1 MAMSNVLDE
10 TKQQQVIAFGRPGW
24 SLRRIEG
31 ATGVRRETVSGY
43 LKAAGVA
50 VRGRGGRPAQWPP
63 PNPATT
69 SEVSTDSVAT
79 VATAVSGPARTLSV
93 CEPYRALI
101 ADAIRRGRSAVAIWQ
116 DLVDQHGFAGRY
128 ACVRRYARRVRGG
141 LTPEPSVIIDTGPG
155 EEVQVDYGEGPMVRD
170 PSRFLDSFDFTFN
183 KKMNRALVFEI
194 GTEAG
199 KADGRHARWHAQGSL
214 RGAQHRPAAHH
225 RRTRHSETTTDRRRR
240 SA

>member
-10 TKQQQVIAFGRPGW
+10 TKPQQVIALGRLGW

-31 ATGVRRETVSGY
+31 ATGVRRETISGH
-43 LKAAGVA
+43 LKDASVAA
-50 VRGRGGRPAQWPP
+50 RGRGGRATRWPP

-101 ADAIRRGRSAVAIWQ
+101 ADAIRRGRNAMAIWQ

-128 ACVRRYARRVRGG
+128 ASVRRYVRRVRGE
-141 LTPEPSVIIDTGPG
+141 LTPEPPGIIETGPG
-155 EEVQVDYGEGPMVRD
+155 EEAKVDYGEGLMVRD
-170 PSRFLDSFDFTFN
+170 PSHSLDSFDFTFN
-183 KKMNRALVFEI
+183 KKMNRALLFEL
-194 GTEAG
+194 GTDAG
-199 KADGRHARWHAQGSL
+199 RADGRHARWHAQGSL
-214 RGAQHRPAAHH
+214 RGAQRRPAAHH
-225 RRTRHSETTTDRRRR
+225 RRSRQPKTATNRRRR
-240 SA
+240 PA